1 MTVDSI
7 LIEGSELLMDEST
20 ITGESEMI
28 QKVPAIDNDN
38 AVNASP
44 FIISGSKVMD
54 GSGKVLV
61 CAVGVDTQIGKL

>member
-1 MTVDSI
+1 MPVDGI

-28 QKVPAIDNDN
+28 QKVPVLELNN
-38 AVNASP
+38 QGGNSTP

-54 GSGKVLV
+54 GSGHVLKKK
-61 CAVGVDTQIGKL
+61 IF